1 MGSGSGF
8 TVCVE
13 YNQAQG
19 SSSVLKCVAAQVCC
33 AQIWRQARNE
43 SPPRHHLPI
52 LLLVRP
58 EAAEVPVSAKTLI
71 VMIGS
76 YPDCHTRT
84 RVTCHVSSVDMH
96 GQIGTLLAEINKDI
110 VLIQH
115 NDNIQPCL
123 ILHTP
128 FDVINRQILIS
139 IITSFKPS
147 AYNAHTFATL
157 KLNLK
162 RNFCL
167 LLMTYLEEWNME
179 RRFSFGLICL

>member
-1 MGSGSGF
+1 MLQLESVVLRSGDKHVTSPRPA
-8 TVCVE
+8 TI
-13 YNQAQG
+13 
-19 SSSVLKCVAAQVCC
+19 SS
-33 AQIWRQARNE
+33 
-43 SPPRHHLPI
+43 I

-115 NDNIQPCL
+115 NDNI
-123 ILHTP
+123 
-128 FDVINRQILIS
+128 
-139 IITSFKPS
+139 
-147 AYNAHTFATL
+147 
-157 KLNLK
+157 
-162 RNFCL
+162 
-167 LLMTYLEEWNME
+167 
-179 RRFSFGLICL
+179 

>member
-19 SSSVLKCVAAQVCC
+19 SSSVLKCVAARECC

-128 FDVINRQILIS
+128 FVVIKQILIS
-139 IITSFKPS
+139 IITSLKLTS
-147 AYNAHTFATL
+147 AYHAHTFATL
-157 KLNLK
+157 NLK
-162 RNFCL
+162 SEKE
-167 LLMTYLEEWNME
+167 T
-179 RRFSFGLICL
+179 FGLLSY